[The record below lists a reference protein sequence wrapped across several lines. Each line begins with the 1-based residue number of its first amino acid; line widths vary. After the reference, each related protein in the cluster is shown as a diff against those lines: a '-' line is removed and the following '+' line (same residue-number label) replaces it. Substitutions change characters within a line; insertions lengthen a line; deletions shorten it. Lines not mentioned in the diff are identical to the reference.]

1 MNDVSLV
8 ALLTRTMISL
18 AVVLAVIAVA
28 YRIARRRAGGGHG
41 TRASR
46 TSSSSSKSGGLFG
59 GRRKGQ
65 SAPIEVVG
73 RVGLT
78 RGTSA
83 VAIRFGERVVLVAAA
98 DQAQSTVLAEM
109 TGEEWDEI
117 TAVPEVSTP
126 VPNAQV
132 RSPTGGSALAETTRP
147 SFVEA
152 LRQAT
157 SRHA

>member
-18 AVVLAVIAVA
+18 AIVLAVIAVA
-28 YRIARRRAGGGHG
+28 YRIARRRAGAG
-41 TRASR
+41 R
-46 TSSSSSKSGGLFG
+46 SSKPSGSSSKSSGIFG
-59 GRRKGQ
+59 GRRKKDP
-65 SAPIEVVG
+65 APIEVVG
-73 RVGLT
+73 RVGLS
-78 RGTSA
+78 RGTTA
-83 VAIRFGERVVLVAAA
+83 VAVRFGERVVLVSAC

-109 TGEEWDEI
+109 AGEEWDELS
-117 TAVPEVSTP
+117 AVPEVSTP
-126 VPNAQV
+126 VPTST
-132 RSPTGGSALAETTRP
+132 RSQNGNSLTETTRP